1 MPGHSDTVHDRTA
14 RLGAAGAGRV
24 RPPAAPSVPQP
35 RPAAGPRGRRA
46 AGANGFD
53 PLVFRVLGSV
63 EAEAGGRTVPLGGAK
78 QRTVLAA
85 MLLAGGRPLS
95 DDRLKAL
102 LWGCDPPATATA
114 QLYTYISQLR
124 KCLGIGVRLERHAH
138 AYRLDIR
145 GAFFDWAAFESL
157 AARGRADLAAGRHT
171 AAADH
176 LGQALALRRGPV
188 LSNVTVHLGERQR
201 PLLDEALLS
210 AREDRIEAELA
221 LGRHDAAVPQL
232 MRLVMENPLRERLL
246 GQLMTALH
254 RCGRQAEALAVY
266 ERGRLM
272 LRDELGV
279 DPGRA
284 LRDIRQSVLTGTLA
298 RPAAR
303 EGAGTAGTA
312 PAPPGG
318 GHRPAVARVRDRG
331 AWSGV
336 VPAMLPADV
345 ADFSGRLREL
355 DGIAAA
361 LRREG
366 RSPVVVTGAAG
377 TGKSALAVHAAH
389 RARRNFPDGQLH
401 ADLSGQSARPRS
413 PAEVLGWFLRA
424 MGVAEHRLPVS
435 VEERGQLYR
444 SLLADRRML
453 VLLDNADDDRQVRP
467 LLPGTGGCRTLIT
480 GRDPFT
486 TLPGV
491 RPVTLGPMS
500 AGEGHRMLSAI
511 VGAERTGDEPDAA
524 ARIVELCD
532 RLPLALRIVAARLAA
547 HPRQR
552 LAAAAARLEPEDR
565 RLDELRAGDLDVRAA
580 LSRSHRRVPV
590 PVRAVLGVLASGCPD
605 VFGAHEA
612 ANLLGCPQGDA
623 EDALESLAG
632 ARLLEVSGPVP
643 PRYRLMPL
651 VRLFAREQGRG
662 EPAPPGAPDGGRRPL
677 VG

>member
-1 MPGHSDTVHDRTA
+1 MPGHSDTVHDRA
-14 RLGAAGAGRV
+14 RPGPAGASRV
-24 RPPAAPSVPQP
+24 RPAAAPSAPQP
-35 RPAAGPRGRRA
+35 RPAAGPRGRRPA
-46 AGANGFD
+46 DVNGFD
-53 PLVFRVLGSV
+53 PFVFRVLGSV
-63 EAEAGGRTVPLGGAK
+63 EAETGGRTVPLGGAK

-102 LWGCDPPATATA
+102 LWGYEPPATATA

-124 KCLGIGVRLERHAH
+124 KCLGTGVRLERYAH
-138 AYRLDIR
+138 AYRLDTR
-145 GAFFDWAAFESL
+145 GAFFDWTAFESL
-157 AARGRADLAAGRHT
+157 VDRGRADLTAGLYT

-188 LSNVTVHLGERQR
+188 LSNVTVHLRERQR

-221 LGRHDAAVPQL
+221 LGRHDTAVPQL

-266 ERGRLM
+266 ERGRRM

-284 LRDIRQSVLTGTLA
+284 LRDIRQSVLTGTFA

-303 EGAGTAGTA
+303 EGAGIAGTA
-312 PAPPGG
+312 LALPDGG
-318 GHRPAVARVRDRG
+318 PRPAVARVRDRG
-331 AWSGV
+331 VWSGV

-345 ADFSGRLREL
+345 ADFSGRRREL
-355 DGIAAA
+355 DGITAA
-361 LRREG
+361 LRRAG
-366 RSPVVVTGAAG
+366 PSPAVVTGAAG

-389 RARRNFPDGQLH
+389 RARRSFPDGQLH
-401 ADLSGQSARPRS
+401 ADLSGQSERPRS

-424 MGVAEHRLPVS
+424 LGVAEHRLPAS

-453 VLLDNADDDRQVRP
+453 VLLDNAADDRQVRP

-480 GRDPFT
+480 GRDSFT
-486 TLPGV
+486 TLPGA

-500 AGEGHRMLSAI
+500 AEEGRRMLSAI
-511 VGAERTGDEPDAA
+511 VGAERTRDEPDAA

-552 LAAAAARLEPEDR
+552 LAAAAARLEPEER

-580 LSRSHRRVPV
+580 LSCGHRRVSA
-590 PVRAVLGVLASGCPD
+590 PVRTALRVLASGCPD
-605 VFGAHEA
+605 VFGAQEA
-612 ANLLGCPQGDA
+612 ANVLGCPQEDA

-651 VRLFAREQGRG
+651 VRLFAREQNRG
-662 EPAPPGAPDGGRRPL
+662 EPASPR
-677 VG
+677 